1 MKKYLSVIPSV
12 LLICFVVGCQDK
24 AAMAELGEFRIQTE
38 VEEQNKAMVQKILAE
53 GDEGNVDILS
63 EICSSEYKMYWPSN
77 AEPINLEEHIQ
88 LWQAFI
94 NAFPDLNHTIDEI
107 IAEGDQVSTRETV
120 RGIHKGEFQGIP
132 PTDKQFTMSAI
143 CLWRFKDGKL
153 VEYRADGDMLGMMTQ
168 LGMEL
173 KPKPKEE
180 EK

>member
-1 MKKYLSVIPSV
+1 MKKFYLILP
-12 LLICFVVGCQDK
+12 LALILCFMVGCQDK
-24 AAMAELGEFRIQTE
+24 EAMAELEAMKAQAE

-53 GDEGNVDILS
+53 GDKGNVEILNEVCTS
-63 EICSSEYKMYWPSN
+63 DYKMYWPSN

-107 IAEGDQVSTRETV
+107 IAEGDQVSTRETL
-120 RGIHKGEFQGIP
+120 RGTHKGEFQGIP

-143 CLWRFKDGKL
+143 CLWRFKDSKL
-153 VEYRADGDMLGMMTQ
+153 VEYRADGDMLGMMMQ

-173 KPKPKEE
+173 KPKE